1 MNKISP
7 TVELTLPVLPDMEI
21 AAKRTGEVVA
31 KHMGLDEEKT
41 AEMSMAIIEAC
52 INAFEHS
59 DSKEQIEIH
68 FVISDDK
75 LVIQV
80 TDQGKGFDKSK
91 VEIPNIDKKLGAD
104 YKRGWGL
111 KLIEELMD
119 SVEYESSKS
128 GTTVTMTKNKED
140 N

>member
-68 FVISDDK
+68 
-75 LVIQV
+75 
-80 TDQGKGFDKSK
+80 
-91 VEIPNIDKKLGAD
+91 
-104 YKRGWGL
+104 
-111 KLIEELMD
+111 
-119 SVEYESSKS
+119 
-128 GTTVTMTKNKED
+128 
-140 N
+140 

>member
-1 MNKISP
+1 MTKKTP
-7 TVELTLPVLPDMEI
+7 TVELTLPILPDMEL
-21 AAKRTGEVVA
+21 AATKTGEVVA
-31 KHMGLDEEKT
+31 KHMGLDEEQT
-41 AEMSMAIIEAC
+41 AEISMAIIEAC

-59 DSKEQIEIH
+59 DSKNQIEIH
-68 FVISDDK
+68 FIINEDN

-91 VEIPNIDKKLGAD
+91 VEIPNIDEKLGSD

-119 SVEYESSKS
+119 SVEFESSGS
-128 GTTVTMTKNKED
+128 GTTVTMTKIMDEN
-140 N
+140 